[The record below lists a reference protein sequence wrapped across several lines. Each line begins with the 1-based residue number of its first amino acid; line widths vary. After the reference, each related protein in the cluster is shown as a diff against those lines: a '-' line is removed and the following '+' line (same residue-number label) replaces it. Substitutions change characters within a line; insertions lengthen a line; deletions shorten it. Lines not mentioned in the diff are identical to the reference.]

1 MAFPLGS
8 LKLGLRET
16 KLLIAMKLFPLPTPL
31 VAFSNPVD
39 SNLIPLVN
47 LAVVLGFSLFVTAHT
62 QSIGKLLNYIQNRSI
77 SYQSP
82 VTILILAII
91 ISYLGYWKSLW
102 NDLSSTLLFS
112 CRLFSTQRQ
121 NDPVKM
127 QVHSLDSFSQ
137 NPISLRGRKVIWPL
151 LSLSIFSPYSPN
163 YVNPLKHTGHLT
175 GPQTRSVFTPPITGL
190 AWNAVPPDMLWV
202 ETLDSFNNSFIRLL
216 VYCVFPLTPSEIQW
230 RQRSLF
236 TYVSRACKTLPGIQH
251 VFNKYVLNKWMKGGS
266 SEVIMYA
273 KICPSASLLLFRF
286 LSIFL
291 KCSWKLHNH

>member
-47 LAVVLGFSLFVTAHT
+47 LAVVLGFSLFVTTHT

-163 YVNPLKHTGHLT
+163 YVNPLRTPLKIK
-175 GPQTRSVFTPPITGL
+175 PQLQHGSHVMDSVT
-190 AWNAVPPDMLWV
+190 
-202 ETLDSFNNSFIRLL
+202 
-216 VYCVFPLTPSEIQW
+216 
-230 RQRSLF
+230 QR
-236 TYVSRACKTLPGIQH
+236 T
-251 VFNKYVLNKWMKGGS
+251 
-266 SEVIMYA
+266 
-273 KICPSASLLLFRF
+273 F
-286 LSIFL
+286 LSVSIQNRSQE
-291 KCSWKLHNH
+291 KGPISCSWKEKILL